1 MTTRT
6 FASSND
12 RNLAAPTVVDF
23 TVIKRALAV
32 LWTALLLLLS
42 AAPHARASDA
52 GAPALT
58 LAIDLARL
66 RTQSNLDALSTRLK
80 AAQKSDPAKFSADDF
95 DLAAALKRTSSGADP
110 EAERVLQE
118 TLAALASLAALG
130 TPEAV
135 LEMAK
140 VSNDHGG
147 ILRVEVARR
156 LKAMGDHATAGLLL
170 AQREPSVRHFAS
182 STLEAMGK
190 RVAGDAVQT
199 KDDVV
204 LVDVLT
210 AFGTLRDPNA
220 LGVVLSFLSA
230 DRDTVRTAAR
240 AAAVA
245 YGKDAAPRLRDIYTN
260 LKGRPPPVE
269 WDVTRLSTELFAALD
284 ADRLAELYALVD
296 EGLKEQRDGK
306 LDLAAASFDKALA
319 RQPNLARR
327 REMVPAYVALAKSL
341 EDTER
346 DKAVAT
352 YRRAQSLDPGGVH
365 DAQIQGALAYLE
377 GEELR
382 TKGIVDREPFERA
395 LAVDPAN
402 EKARAALESMDGD
415 RHSREERSQH
425 WLWAGLA
432 GAGVLVLLILF
443 VGRGRRKATA

>member
-1 MTTRT
+1 VT
-6 FASSND
+6 
-12 RNLAAPTVVDF
+12 
-23 TVIKRALAV
+23 KRALAV
-32 LWTALLLLLS
+32 LWTALLLLLAS
-42 AAPHARASDA
+42 PPLARAADA
-52 GAPALT
+52 GVPT
-58 LAIDLARL
+58 LRADLARL
-66 RTQSNLDALSTRLK
+66 RSQSSVEALSTRLK
-80 AAQKSDPAKFSADDF
+80 AAQKTDPTKYWADDF

-118 TLAALASLAALG
+118 TLAALTSLADVG

-147 ILRVEVARR
+147 LLRIEVARR
-156 LKAMGDHATAGLLL
+156 LKAMGEHATAGLLL

-199 KDDVV
+199 KDDGV
-204 LVDVLT
+204 LVDVLA

-230 DRDTVRTAAR
+230 DRDKVRAAAR

-245 YGKDAAPRLRDIYTN
+245 YGKDALPKLRDIYTN
-260 LKGRPPPVE
+260 LEGRPPPPE
-269 WDVTRLSTELFAALD
+269 WDVTRLSTELFKALD

-296 EGLKEQRDGK
+296 EGLKEQREGK
-306 LDLAAASFDKALA
+306 VDLAASSFDKALA
-319 RQPNLARR
+319 RQPNLERR
-327 REMVPAYVALAKSL
+327 REMVPTYVALAKSL
-341 EDTER
+341 EDTDR
-346 DKAVAT
+346 DKAAAT
-352 YRRAQSLDPGGVH
+352 YRRAQSLDPGGAH
-365 DAQIQGALAYLE
+365 EGQIQGAMACLE

-382 TKGIVDREPFERA
+382 AKGIVDREPFERA
-395 LAVDPAN
+395 LAADPGN
-402 EKARAALESMDGD
+402 DKARAALEAIDGD
-415 RHSREERSQH
+415 RHAREERSQH

-432 GAGVLVLLILF
+432 GAGVVVLLILF